1 MSDWTAMVLAAGYG
15 TRLRPLT
22 EEMPK
27 PLIPVVNQ
35 PLLSMVLR
43 HLFRWQPR
51 RVVVNGHH
59 LSQQVHDFLLSSPR
73 AESISFIHEKNILG
87 TGGGIRNAAAKLGGE
102 FFVTINGDVLTD
114 LPLDLVMDF
123 HRQQDVLATMVF
135 HDYPR
140 FNSVQVAG
148 QRIVSFNQK
157 YTSTDKTQLLAYT
170 GIQICSPRL
179 LSIFSGSGFISIID
193 VYEQLLR
200 EEREQ
205 IAAYIMP
212 AGQYYWRDLGTVG
225 DYLNIHRDLRENPAL
240 AHSLLGHKVDFPLV
254 APGAKVS
261 GAELSGV
268 TVIAPRC
275 ELGLGSRV
283 EDSILWP
290 GVSIGREC
298 RLQRSIVG
306 QNVKIPA
313 GSILMDQVLVNEK
326 REVIN

>member
-1 MSDWTAMVLAAGYG
+1 MVLAAGYG

-22 EEMPK
+22 NEIPK
-27 PLIPVVNQ
+27 SLIPVVNQ
-35 PLLSMVLR
+35 PLLSLVLR
-43 HLFRWQPR
+43 HLFRWEPE

-59 LSQQVHDFLLSSPR
+59 RRQQVHDFLLSSPR
-73 AESISFIHEKNILG
+73 AESISFIHEQNILG
-87 TGGGIRNAAAKLGGE
+87 TGGGIRNAALLLEGE
-102 FFVTINGDVLTD
+102 FFMTVNGDVLTD

-157 YTSTDKTQLLAYT
+157 YTSAAKTQLVAYT
-170 GIQICSPRL
+170 GIQVCSPRL
-179 LSIFSGSGFISIID
+179 LDLLRGSTGFLSIID
-193 VYEQLLR
+193 LYEQLLR

-212 AGQYYWRDLGTVG
+212 ADQYYWRDLGTVS
-225 DYLNIHRDLRENPAL
+225 DYLAIHQDLQKPGL
-240 AHSLLGHKVDFPLV
+240 ARFFLGHELDFPLV
-254 APGAKVS
+254 APGVDVS
-261 GAELSGV
+261 GAELSGA

-275 ELGLGSRV
+275 EFGLGSRV

-290 GVSIGREC
+290 GVSIGRDC
-298 RLQRSIVG
+298 HLQRSIVG

-313 GSILMDQVLVNEK
+313 GSILIDQVLVNEK